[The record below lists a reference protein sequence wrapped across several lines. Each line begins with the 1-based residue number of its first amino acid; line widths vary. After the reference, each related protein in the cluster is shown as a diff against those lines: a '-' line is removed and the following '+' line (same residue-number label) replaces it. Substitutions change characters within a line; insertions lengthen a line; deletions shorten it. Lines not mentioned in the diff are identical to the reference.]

1 MEALGRLVN
10 VVPTADAVEVSLR
23 DATGVT
29 FVCVGGNAE
38 TFTLAEAKD
47 AAATGVQSLATITS
61 YYSNT
66 AADGSA
72 AWVKE
77 TIAAGAVVTTT
88 TAKPVAVIEVH
99 GAELS
104 ATYDYLRVSS
114 SSTGTVVAILHD
126 LAAQR
131 TPANLSL
138 PGA

>member
-1 MEALGRLVN
+1 MEALGRLIN

-38 TFTLAEAKD
+38 TFTLAEATT
-47 AAATGVQSLATITS
+47 AAGGSAQSLSTITH

-99 GAELS
+99 GPELS
-104 ATYDYLRVSS
+104 AGFDYLRVSS
-114 SSTGTVVAILHD
+114 SSSGTVVAILHD
-126 LAAQR
+126 LTMQR